1 MTHTIENE
9 GFTLQNLMLKVQDQ
23 AARSQDFLVPTDQ
36 AFYKTTEYADD
47 KNLSGIILEGQ
58 GGEPTRHL
66 RVNDVAFDQIA
77 TRAGIDVRTA
87 RRLQGSYPEQ
97 WDGLVNAIW
106 QNEPVTRMIRTHMDD
121 ERFGIARAF
130 VSDKFK
136 TFDNV
141 HLIETVLPELMESD
155 AQWKIQNA
163 DITEKRLYA
172 RFKSETILGEGAN
185 VGDVMALGI
194 GISNSEVGQGSIQ
207 VFQINWTLACLNG
220 MQTQNRSRSSHIT
233 SARGDDETW
242 SILSDEAKNADN
254 AALGLKLRDITRN
267 YASRESFDAVLEQ
280 MKAAAGDVIEGTY
293 TQGAV
298 EQLGKV
304 LAIPKKQTSTIFDGL
319 LNTIGQ
325 SGYEQ
330 GQPISRATLMNA
342 VTACANN
349 AEADHVDEWQR
360 LGGDVLNMSPANW
373 ASVSRASLAA

>member
-1 MTHTIENE
+1 M
-9 GFTLQNLMLKVQDQ
+9 
-23 AARSQDFLVPTDQ
+23 
-36 AFYKTTEYADD
+36 
-47 KNLSGIILEGQ
+47 
-58 GGEPTRHL
+58 
-66 RVNDVAFDQIA
+66 
-77 TRAGIDVRTA
+77 
-87 RRLQGSYPEQ
+87 
-97 WDGLVNAIW
+97 
-106 QNEPVTRMIRTHMDD
+106 
-121 ERFGIARAF
+121 
-130 VSDKFK
+130 
-136 TFDNV
+136 
-141 HLIETVLPELMESD
+141 
-155 AQWKIQNA
+155 
-163 DITEKRLYA
+163 
-172 RFKSETILGEGAN
+172 
-185 VGDVMALGI
+185 
-194 GISNSEVGQGSIQ
+194 
-207 VFQINWTLACLNG
+207 NG

-349 AEADHVDEWQR
+349 AEADHVDDWQR

-373 ASVSRASLAA
+373 ASVSRASIAA